1 MHAHTPFR
9 GLVRSSLATLALA
22 ALMLGPA
29 CSDED
34 SGGGTGGAGGSTGG
48 RGGTGGSTGGTG
60 GSTGGTGGSTGGTG
74 GSTGGTGGSTGGTGG
89 STGGT
94 GGSTGGT
101 GGSTGGTGGTTGG
114 TGGSSDAGKMDGGK
128 MDGGTTDSSTAAVGQ
143 GPTAEGK
150 VVFSRDFEDGNM
162 AGLTR
167 SPNGLPEDRIQMVD
181 DPTGQR
187 GKIVRIHFQ
196 SGDNFRTSGGT
207 EPRSWFSSA
216 SGYTVRP
223 GTTVSV
229 AWGFMWEN
237 PSMGAHFAQIIRDG
251 GPLWMF
257 GVDQGGTVSAAVHRG
272 SGGTG
277 GIMKLEAM
285 KWYDFRVDTEYRGGG
300 SIKFYVNGKLVGQGR
315 GDGGA
320 PARFDCGI
328 YWMHNGKPTRTVFLS
343 NLSIGEVGGAT
354 P

>member
-1 MHAHTPFR
+1 
-9 GLVRSSLATLALA
+9 
-22 ALMLGPA
+22 
-29 CSDED
+29 
-34 SGGGTGGAGGSTGG
+34 
-48 RGGTGGSTGGTG
+48 
-60 GSTGGTGGSTGGTG
+60 
-74 GSTGGTGGSTGGTGG
+74 
-89 STGGT
+89 
-94 GGSTGGT
+94 
-101 GGSTGGTGGTTGG
+101 
-114 TGGSSDAGKMDGGK
+114 
-128 MDGGTTDSSTAAVGQ
+128 
-143 GPTAEGK
+143 
-150 VVFSRDFEDGNM
+150 
-162 AGLTR
+162 
-167 SPNGLPEDRIQMVD
+167 
-181 DPTGQR
+181 
-187 GKIVRIHFQ
+187 
-196 SGDNFRTSGGT
+196 
-207 EPRSWFSSA
+207 
-216 SGYTVRP
+216 VRP

-343 NLSIGEVGGAT
+343 NLSIGEVGGA

>member
-1 MHAHTPFR
+1 MYTHTPPR
-9 GLVRSSLATLALA
+9 GPIRPLLTTLALA
-22 ALMLGPA
+22 ALILGPA
-29 CSDED
+29 ACSEDEP
-34 SGGGTGGAGGSTGG
+34 SGGNSGGSGGSTGG
-48 RGGTGGSTGGTG
+48 RGGTGGSGGSGGSTGGSGGSTGGSGGSTGGSG
-60 GSTGGTGGSTGGTG
+60 GSTGGTGGGTGGSG
-74 GSTGGTGGSTGGTGG
+74 GSTGGSGGTGG
-89 STGGT
+89 G
-94 GGSTGGT
+94 
-101 GGSTGGTGGTTGG
+101 
-114 TGGSSDAGKMDGGK
+114 GGSSADGGK
-128 MDGGTTDSSTAAVGQ
+128 LDTSAGSEAGGDTSTAAAGQ

-150 VVFSRDFEDGNM
+150 VVFSRDFEDGSM

-167 SPNGLPEDRIQMVD
+167 SPNGLPEDRITMID

-196 SGDNFRTSGGT
+196 AGDNFRTSGGT

-229 AWGFMWEN
+229 AWGFMWAD

-257 GVDQGGTVSAAVHRG
+257 GVNQGGTVSAAVHRG

-277 GIMKLEAM
+277 AIMKLEAM

-328 YWMHNGKPTRTVFLS
+328 YWMHNAKPTRTVFLS
-343 NLSIGEVGGAT
+343 NVSIGEIGAAM